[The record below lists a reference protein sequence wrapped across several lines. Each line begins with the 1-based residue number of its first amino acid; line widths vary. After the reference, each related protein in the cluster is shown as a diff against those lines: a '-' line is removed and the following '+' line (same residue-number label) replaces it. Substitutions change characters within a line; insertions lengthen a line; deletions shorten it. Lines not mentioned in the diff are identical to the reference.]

1 MARSPLLTAL
11 LHPVNLSMLALMVA
25 AGLCSAWWL
34 LPIGFILWL
43 IMVIVIARDP
53 GLHITFS
60 RQNRQ
65 PLSQRFQTRFDRL
78 DRARITI
85 FNAISRFNSPA
96 MQKVVEPVTTELDR
110 LVEHAYQL
118 CLRLSALDNNYTIQ
132 QLTGNYEEEYARLMA
147 SIETA
152 PDEASKNE
160 FKAALQS
167 FKTQETQVKAVGALL
182 KRFEAQLTGTTN
194 AVEGIVTNVVSFQG
208 RDPKQVAVRI
218 PALLE
223 VIQTEQAELDQF
235 DAELENSPFI

>member
-11 LHPVNLSMLALMVA
+11 LHPVNLSMLALMAA

-34 LPIGFILWL
+34 LPIGFVLWL

-78 DRARITI
+78 DRARISI
-85 FNAISRFNSPA
+85 FNAMSRFNSPA
-96 MQKVVEPVTTELDR
+96 MQKVVEPVTTELDGM
-110 LVEHAYQL
+110 VDHAYHL

-132 QLTGNYEEEYARLMA
+132 QLTGNYEEENAKLLA

-152 PDEASKNE
+152 ADEASKSE
-160 FKAALQS
+160 FMAAIQS
-167 FKTQETQVKAVGALL
+167 LKTQETQVKSVGALL
-182 KRFEAQLTGTTN
+182 KRFEAQLTGTIN

-208 RDPKQVAVRI
+208 RDPKQVALKV
-218 PALLE
+218 PALLQ
-223 VIQTEQAELDQF
+223 VIQTEQAEFEQF
-235 DAELENSPFI
+235 DAEIEKSPFI